1 MTERPP
7 RTVSARVRLLVLSVV
22 AVLVVGAVA
31 SAVLRERHMDKAE
44 EAFLSDIADR
54 FPTADID
61 TGTLDCGESLSAGL
75 FRDETVHC
83 EIGGDHRGQ
92 PGRFEAH
99 MPPDFECV
107 DASFAPASDR
117 ASMS

>member
-7 RTVSARVRLLVLSVV
+7 RTPSARVRMLVLSVL

-54 FPTADID
+54 FPSADIYPD
-61 TGTLDCGESLSAGL
+61 TLNCGESLSAGL

-83 EIGGDHRGQ
+83 EIGGAHRGQ

-99 MPPDFECV
+99 MPPDFEWV
-107 DASFAPASDR
+107 DASFRSDT
-117 ASMS
+117 

>member
-7 RTVSARVRLLVLSVV
+7 RTPSARVRLLVLSVLAV
-22 AVLVVGAVA
+22 LAVLVVGAVA

-54 FPTADID
+54 FPTAGIYP
-61 TGTLDCGESLSAGL
+61 GTLDCGESLSAGL

-83 EIGGDHRGQ
+83 EIGGAHRGQ

-99 MPPDFECV
+99 MPPDFEWV
-107 DASFAPASDR
+107 DASFRSDT
-117 ASMS
+117 